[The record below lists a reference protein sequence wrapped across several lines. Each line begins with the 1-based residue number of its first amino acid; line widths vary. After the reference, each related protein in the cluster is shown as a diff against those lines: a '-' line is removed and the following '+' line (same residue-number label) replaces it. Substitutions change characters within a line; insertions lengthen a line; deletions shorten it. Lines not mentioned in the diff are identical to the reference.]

1 MQIKNGINAKGE
13 NVITV
18 GMNYEIIEGMEKEFE
33 TVFAKVLEVMDR
45 MDGHVKTHLYHG
57 VVDPSSYLIISEWSS
72 KDSFDA
78 FTSSEQ
84 FKNVT
89 DWGKSKILASRP
101 KHEIYGADTP
111 EPEGCPVHT
120 S

>member
-1 MQIKNGINAKGE
+1 M
-13 NVITV
+13 ITV
-18 GMNYEIIEGMEKEFE
+18 GMNYEIIKGMEEEFE
-33 TVFAKVLEVMDR
+33 TVFAKVLELMGK
-45 MDGHVKTHLYHG
+45 MDGHEKTVLYHG
-57 VVDPSSYLIISEWSS
+57 VVNPSSYLIISEWSVREA
-72 KDSFDA
+72 FDA

-101 KHEIYGADTP
+101 KHEVYGTDTP
-111 EPEGCPVHT
+111 EPKGCPVHT